1 MKLWRKLSKK
11 QPDGSRTGRQI
22 AHQMR
27 MFEALSKQSKK
38 SYPLMDALF
47 ERAGFTYVLTRKQQE
62 TLKTMIE
69 STEGN

>member
-11 QPDGSRTGRQI
+11 QPDGSRPGRQI

-27 MFEALSKQSKK
+27 MFEVLSKQSKK
-38 SYPLMDALF
+38 SYPLLDALF
-47 ERAGFTYVLTRKQQE
+47 DRAGITYVLSRKQQE